1 MLASPTPHPV
11 RPTGL
16 LRMNLTE
23 AANVAKL
30 PNYDSDHNVRATLAV
45 EIPLIVLAFATVV
58 LRLWSRLI
66 VKRKLATDD
75 VLITLGLVGSATD
88 KLSGS

>member
-1 MLASPTPHPV
+1 
-11 RPTGL
+11 
-16 LRMNLTE
+16 MNLTE

-75 VLITLGLVGSATD
+75 VLITLGLVGSTTD
-88 KLSGS
+88 ELGGS